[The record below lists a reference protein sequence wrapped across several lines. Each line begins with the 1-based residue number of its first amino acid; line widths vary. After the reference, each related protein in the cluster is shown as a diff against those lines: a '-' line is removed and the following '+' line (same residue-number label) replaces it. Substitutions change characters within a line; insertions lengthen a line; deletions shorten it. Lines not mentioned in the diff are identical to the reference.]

1 MRNKLTFEKILR
13 HKDSYGD
20 IWLNEK
26 ETMAYISQSLRR
38 VRKDTIKKM
47 IELSDTVESQYET
60 EFSEWRAF
68 KFFRNK
74 MRDELNNLK

>member
-26 ETMAYISQSLRR
+26 ETMAYISQALRQF
-38 VRKDTIKKM
+38 RKDTIRGQKK
-47 IELSDTVESQYET
+47 YE
-60 EFSEWRAF
+60 
-68 KFFRNK
+68 
-74 MRDELNNLK
+74 NN